1 MLIKAAIN
9 GARTRSEYPA
19 VPITPS
25 EQAEEA
31 AVAVAAGAGAVHV
44 HIRGS
49 DDVSHATG
57 QVCIRGLNH
66 QMIMIWHQTIGGH
79 IDIKKIS
86 SLLKQI
92 DNLLVISFLKK

>member
-57 QVCIRGLNH
+57 
-66 QMIMIWHQTIGGH
+66 
-79 IDIKKIS
+79 
-86 SLLKQI
+86 
-92 DNLLVISFLKK
+92 